1 MIGLIVYIGLG
12 ARFKHGKTLLWRS
25 ALVNK
30 ERGLVMMVQEGGLR
44 RDASP
49 AKQGRGPKVRS
60 AIQKQR
66 SKKFY

>member
-1 MIGLIVYIGLG
+1 
-12 ARFKHGKTLLWRS
+12 
-25 ALVNK
+25 
-30 ERGLVMMVQEGGLR
+30 MMVQEGGLR

-49 AKQGRGPKVRS
+49 AKQGRGPKVRF